1 MIVGLTGGIASG
13 KSTVSNILKELKIKI
28 IDADIIAKKISEKA
42 EIKKEILLKFGE
54 EILNSQKEIER
65 RKLREIVFKNK
76 EKLKILNSIYHP
88 RIKDE
93 FKKIK
98 ENHNKDDI
106 IIFDVPLLF
115 ETDIDKECDEI
126 ILVCIDE
133 EIQIDRLMKRDG
145 IDSDL
150 AKMIIKNQMPQK
162 EKMKKADIILY
173 NDGTL
178 DELTRKT
185 KMIIEDII
193 RRK

>member
-1 MIVGLTGGIASG
+1 MITTNCHSCFTSDSSSDSSRQYLC
-13 KSTVSNILKELKIKI
+13 K
-28 IDADIIAKKISEKA
+28 
-42 EIKKEILLKFGE
+42 
-54 EILNSQKEIER
+54 
-65 RKLREIVFKNK
+65 
-76 EKLKILNSIYHP
+76 H
-88 RIKDE
+88 
-93 FKKIK
+93 
-98 ENHNKDDI
+98 
-106 IIFDVPLLF
+106 
-115 ETDIDKECDEI
+115 
-126 ILVCIDE
+126 
-133 EIQIDRLMKRDG
+133 